1 MYINYTV
8 KPSNITYN
16 RVITSKI
23 TGEGEKTIT
32 IDTYSPYSW
41 FEVIVRNKSSGD
53 IYLQDGFGTGKGYNE
68 YLNRTLKVMKRD
80 NMQIEFGGNNITA
93 TASVWV
99 KPSGNIDDFSRF
111 NLTTDCAYFNPNP
124 RDFG

>member
-1 MYINYTV
+1 
-8 KPSNITYN
+8 
-16 RVITSKI
+16 
-23 TGEGEKTIT
+23 
-32 IDTYSPYSW
+32 
-41 FEVIVRNKSSGD
+41 
-53 IYLQDGFGTGKGYNE
+53 
-68 YLNRTLKVMKRD
+68 MKRD